1 MVKKEDF
8 EASAKTLDIRGLF
21 ISAIVTA
28 LAFVV
33 GLFWN
38 DAIRSTIEIVI
49 PTGGEKLYYKYIAA
63 IVVTIVVS
71 VVAYLLYRSQKI
83 RTKDVVNLMEKER
96 ALALQ
101 RFTKT
106 REFLKLP
113 RWQKERIKSEI
124 KQKAVRE

>member
-38 DAIRSTIEIVI
+38 DAIRSTIEIII
-49 PTGGEKLYYKYIAA
+49 PSGSEKLYYKYVAA
-63 IVVTIVVS
+63 IMVTIIVAG
-71 VVAYLLYRSQKI
+71 VAYLLYRSQQI
-83 RTKDVVNLMEKER
+83 RTKDLVNVIEKER
-96 ALALQ
+96 KLALE

-106 REFLKLP
+106 KEFLKLP
-113 RWQKERIKSEI
+113 KWQRENIKKEI
-124 KQKAVRE
+124 KKKEKMS

>member
-38 DAIRSTIEIVI
+38 DAIKSTIELII
-49 PTGGEKLYYKYIAA
+49 PSGGEKLYFKYIAA
-63 IVVTIVVS
+63 ITVTVIVS
-71 VVAYLLYRSQKI
+71 IVAYLLYRSQKI
-83 RTKDVVNLMEKER
+83 RTKDLTNLVEKER
-96 ALALQ
+96 ALALE

-106 REFLKLP
+106 RDFLKLP
-113 RWQKERIKSEI
+113 KWHRENIKREI
-124 KQKAVRE
+124 KQKAVGE

>member
-38 DAIRSTIEIVI
+38 DAIKSTIELVI
-49 PTGGEKLYYKYIAA
+49 PSGGGKLYYKYIAA
-63 IVVTIVVS
+63 IVVTVS
-71 VVAYLLYRSQKI
+71 VSIVAYLLYRSQAIKT
-83 RTKDVVNLMEKER
+83 RDVVRLVEKER
-96 ALALQ
+96 LIALD

-113 RWQKERIKSEI
+113 HWQKERIKREI
-124 KQKAVRE
+124 KKGK